1 MRKFFLS
8 VILHF
13 VIQLKVL
20 RYIVTN
26 FDDDLNV
33 SRLILITIS
42 IMVGLISTVII
53 LQGAVDLITVL
64 RLSAVALLWLYIA
77 AIFERVTNKEK
88 PWNY

>member
-8 VILHF
+8 IILHF

-33 SRLILITIS
+33 SRLILITIP

-53 LQGAVDLITVL
+53 LQGAVDLIVVL

-77 AIFERVTNKEK
+77 AILERITNKEK